1 MVDGCRINQ
10 VRRTAS
16 IKLHKRHYDDELIL
30 EPWCTVPIPKDPVK
44 DADDVEPARRLSAG
58 NLDRSNPRLSRFLQ
72 NLSHKPNRDPV
83 LNLSD
88 DELMNLPAIPPRA
101 NRRDLSVYGTDPAS
115 AAATDR
121 ALQDE
126 RENVVSGNP
135 ELDSYAYLTM
145 VLEALAILDRLGPAL
160 ESISQR
166 ISNELFKLVETTI
179 EEASDRSVCSLSV
192 VRCRVLT

>member
-1 MVDGCRINQ
+1 M
-10 VRRTAS
+10 
-16 IKLHKRHYDDELIL
+16 
-30 EPWCTVPIPKDPVK
+30 
-44 DADDVEPARRLSAG
+44 
-58 NLDRSNPRLSRFLQ
+58 
-72 NLSHKPNRDPV
+72 
-83 LNLSD
+83 
-88 DELMNLPAIPPRA
+88 
-101 NRRDLSVYGTDPAS
+101 YGTDPAS

-192 VRCRVLT
+192 ARCRVLT